1 MPVKKRKLSSSSN
14 FFIFGR
20 EVLISLISSLG
31 RWWTTHWFFLFQ
43 IKKGTSKLTKMAI
56 LRKKGTLG
64 NQWQSLINSPS
75 ILLPTMRCIL
85 LVVVC
90 WVWAGLRWWRRR
102 RRRRTIVVRC
112 SVASV
117 VIPSKQSE
125 LGQGTEFKL
134 TQCAIVYSSTKKVCS
149 HTQSWP
155 IQLVSLR
162 SCVYLHV
169 GPTQLDAMNPVTQI
183 LVTQQLVMYPQSNP
197 TEAISIRRLLS
208 STKR

>member
-1 MPVKKRKLSSSSN
+1 MTKEPPNQQKR
-14 FFIFGR
+14 
-20 EVLISLISSLG
+20 
-31 RWWTTHWFFLFQ
+31 
-43 IKKGTSKLTKMAI
+43 AI

-149 HTQSWP
+149 YTQSWP

-162 SCVYLHV
+162 SCVCLYV
-169 GPTQLDAMNPVTQI
+169 GPNTAGYDASRHSDDNYSATCDV
-183 LVTQQLVMYPQSNP
+183 S
-197 TEAISIRRLLS
+197 LS
-208 STKR
+208 

>member
-1 MPVKKRKLSSSSN
+1 MDGGGVGGWYSWQKEPRAA
-14 FFIFGR
+14 
-20 EVLISLISSLG
+20 
-31 RWWTTHWFFLFQ
+31 HWFFLFQ

-149 HTQSWP
+149 HTQSCP

-162 SCVYLHV
+162 SCMLV
-169 GPTQLDAMNPVTQI
+169 PTQLDTMHPVTQI

-197 TEAISIRRLLS
+197 TETISIRRLLS
-208 STKR
+208 STKK